1 MEFHNNLSTLM
12 KSIMKSHEA
21 IIREVCNELEI
32 EDEEKVN
39 ELVKKLLDTSFSTVK
54 AKKDP
59 NRVKRAKSGYLFF
72 CDEKRKEVQNK
83 NPGKSMGDISKV
95 LGSMWKELSDEDK
108 VKYNKQH
115 DDDVERYENEIQ
127 HNKYN

>member
-1 MEFHNNLSTLM
+1 MEFHNNLSSIM
-12 KSIMKSHEA
+12 KSVMKSHEA
-21 IIREVCNELEI
+21 IIREVCNELEVQ
-32 EDEEKVN
+32 DEEKVK

-59 NRVKRAKSGYLFF
+59 NRVKRAKSGYLYF
-72 CDEKRKEVQNK
+72 CDEKRKEVQNN
-83 NPGKSMGDISKV
+83 NPGKNMGDISKV
-95 LGSMWKELSDEDK
+95 LGGMWKELSEEDK

-115 DDDVERYENEIQ
+115 DDDVERYENQIQ

>member
-72 CDEKRKEVQNK
+72 CDEKRKEVQTK